1 MIQKKAL
8 ITDIDN
14 TLFDWFTMWHRS
26 FSVMIGVVSEISNV
40 PVEELYVGAKKVHQ
54 KYGTA
59 EYAFLLEEL
68 EPLLRRYG
76 TKDELRRRMEP
87 AIQAYRAER
96 DKSMQL
102 YPGVLDT
109 LRVVKAKGM
118 RVFAFSESKAYYSS
132 YRIAQLGLDGI
143 VDVVYCPEDHELPGD
158 HASSKLLKSTQCHV
172 LEGAFKKPNPEIL
185 LKILS
190 DANLKPEEVL
200 YVGDSKSKDIKM
212 AIDSRVDYLWF
223 EHGSTHL
230 NARKE
235 DYDLLKAVTHWTD
248 AEVEAERILAEDSK
262 KMEIPQAR
270 VIHAYPDILGHL

>member
-26 FSVMIGVVSEISNV
+26 FSTMMKEVSKISGI
-40 PVEELYVGAKKVHQ
+40 PTEDLYTDAKKVHQ

-68 EPLLRRYG
+68 EPLLRRYR
-76 TKDELRRRMEP
+76 TREDLRRAMEP
-87 AIQAYRAER
+87 AIQAYRTER
-96 DKSMQL
+96 DKNMRL
-102 YPGVLDT
+102 YPGALDT
-109 LRVVKAKGM
+109 LQTVKARGM

-143 VDVVYCPEDHELPGD
+143 VDIVYCPEDHELPED
-158 HASSKLLKSTQCHV
+158 QKSSTLLKSTECHV
-172 LEGAFKKPNPEIL
+172 LEGTFKKPNPKIL

-190 DANLKPEEVL
+190 DADLKPEEVL

-212 AIDSRVDYLWF
+212 AIDSNVDYLWF
-223 EHGSTHL
+223 EHGSAHL
-230 NARKE
+230 NNRKE

-248 AEVEAERILAEDSK
+248 SEVETERILAEDSR
-262 KMEIPQAR
+262 KMEIPQAKI
-270 VIHAYPDILGHL
+270 IHTYPDILGHL

>member
-1 MIQKKAL
+1 MFQKRAL

-26 FSVMIGVVSEISNV
+26 FSVMMTVVSEISNLS
-40 PVEELYVGAKKVHQ
+40 VEELCVSAKKVHQ

-68 EPLLRRYG
+68 EPLLHRYPS
-76 TKDELRRRMEP
+76 KEELRKSMEP

-96 DKSMQL
+96 DKCMQL

-109 LRVVKAKGM
+109 LRAVKAKGM

-132 YRIAQLGLDGI
+132 YRIVQLGLDGV
-143 VDVVYCPEDHELPGD
+143 VDIVYCPEDHELPDD
-158 HASSKLLKSTQCHV
+158 HASSNLLKDTQCHV

-190 DANLKPEEVL
+190 DANLNPEEVL

-212 AIDSRVDYLWF
+212 AIDSGVDYLWF
-223 EHGSTHL
+223 EHGSAHL
-230 NARKE
+230 SARKE

-248 AEVEAERILAEDSK
+248 AEVEAERVLAEDSK
-262 KMEIPQAR
+262 KMDISPKR
-270 VIHAYPDILGHL
+270 VIHAYSDVLAYL